1 MGKELHFV
9 SFFLN
14 YILIKNDSIQLTLT
28 EDGSQTLYVP
38 AIDETYHSVH
48 GALSESLHVFIQA
61 AWQQCSK
68 QELRILEVGFGTGL
82 NAYLTAI
89 EAEKVGKTVH
99 YTAIE
104 KYPLSE
110 EIWQSLNYAENYGCN
125 QSLFQQL
132 HRAEWGKDENITP
145 HFLFEKLAVDFLF
158 LPLSQTFDLIYFDAF
173 SPEKQPELWTEE
185 VFAKLYAH
193 TSAEGI
199 LTTYCAKGAVR
210 RAMQTAGYMVERI
223 AGATGK
229 REMLRARKL

>member
-1 MGKELHFV
+1 
-9 SFFLN
+9 
-14 YILIKNDSIQLTLT
+14 LIKNDSIQLKLT

-48 GALSESLHVFIQA
+48 GAVSESLHVFIQA
-61 AWQQCSK
+61 AWQQCPK

-82 NAYLTAI
+82 NAYLSAI
-89 EAEKVGKTVH
+89 EAEKESKMVH
-99 YTAIE
+99 YTAVE

-110 EIWQSLNYAENYGCN
+110 EIWQSLNYAQNYGCN
-125 QSLFQQL
+125 QPLFQDL
-132 HRAEWGKDENITP
+132 HSAEWGKEESITP
-145 HFLFEKLAVDFLF
+145 HFSLQKQRGDFLC

-193 TSAEGI
+193 TSVGGI

-210 RAMQTAGYMVERI
+210 RAMQAVGYMVERI
-223 AGATGK
+223 AGAAGK
-229 REMLRARKL
+229 REMLSARKL